1 MTSRLLSFSGGG
13 GQRGECGGGGEGR
26 GAADPEG
33 SPHGAN
39 AARWPLRPL
48 PDQDPIN
55 DATTASLSD
64 YPRLP
69 GPFEHLP
76 SVLGGHWTSGSRP
89 QDGQRQ
95 DNTLRWEETTD
106 EGLQLIAFALYVCVC
121 LR

>member
-1 MTSRLLSFSGGG
+1 MGSA
-13 GQRGECGGGGEGR
+13 GGGGERGR
-26 GAADPEG
+26 EGWAADPEG

-69 GPFEHLP
+69 GPFQHLP
-76 SVLGGHWTSGSRP
+76 LVLGGHWTSGSRP

-95 DNTLRWEETTD
+95 DNTLRWEEATD